1 MLDLL
6 TVLVRHT
13 LLTGDARALTQWLRG
28 AGAIAVTPGWQMGES
43 LAALDAAAAQGVL
56 TGEQMAGVQ
65 AAPALTAEAM
75 RAAEAC
81 AVAMLGRDAFTGDA
95 RLRRAAGAH
104 PAFAH
109 DAAVVPQE
117 FAPGALT
124 ILRETPAGQ
133 KVLCLINV
141 TPETQLVPVP
151 WRRVLGSANV
161 RDLVGGVRLA
171 VHGPSFELD
180 GFEVRWLAA

>member
-1 MLDLL
+1 MLD
-6 TVLVRHT
+6 VFAALVRHT
-13 LLTGDARALTQWLRG
+13 LLAGDARALTQWLRG
-28 AGAIAVTPGWQMGES
+28 AGALKAEPGWHIG
-43 LAALDAAAAQGVL
+43 AALAGSDADAAQGVL
-56 TGEQMAGVQ
+56 TGEQMLAVQ
-65 AAPALTAEAM
+65 AAPALEAEAA

-81 AVAMLGRDAFTGDA
+81 AVAVLGCEVLTADA

-104 PAFAH
+104 AAFGR
-109 DAAVVPQE
+109 DAAAVPQE

-180 GFEVRWLAA
+180 AFEVRWLAA